1 MTDQLHRSP
10 DLSTLGA
17 GFSDV
22 AHGSQAVFRSVLQAL
37 SHPGRQVAVS
47 SDAEVPPALVASGQ
61 ATSASVLLALLDAET
76 TVWLSPSLVAGGAG
90 TWLRFHTGCTMVA
103 DAALAQF
110 VWAASLD
117 ELPAL
122 ASLNLGTDAS
132 PELAATCVVGVPSL
146 APATPAP
153 GAAAAECTSWV
164 LEGPGIAQTHTLHV
178 SGIST
183 DERDRLQR
191 LREANHGLFPRGVD
205 VLLATPTHVAGL
217 PRTTRLTP
225 LFGPLPAQGD

>member
-122 ASLNLGTDAS
+122 TSLNLGTDAS

-146 APATPAP
+146 EPTIRVP
-153 GAAAAECTSWV
+153 GAASPTDTSWV
-164 LEGPGIAQTHTLHV
+164 LEGPGIAQTHTLHIG
-178 SGIST
+178 GIST
-183 DERDRLQR
+183 DERDRFQR
-191 LREANHGLFPRGVD
+191 LRETNHGLFPRGVD
-205 VLLATPTHVAGL
+205 VLLATRTHVTGL

-225 LFGPLPAQGD
+225 LFGPLPAQGN

>member
-1 MTDQLHRSP
+1 MTDQLNRGP

-47 SDAEVPPALVASGQ
+47 SNAEVPPALVASGH
-61 ATSASVLLALLDAET
+61 ATSAAALLALLDTET
-76 TVWLSPSLVAGGAG
+76 TVWLSPSLAAGGAE
-90 TWLRFHTGCTMVA
+90 TWLRFHTGCTVVA
-103 DAALAQF
+103 DAAFAQF

-122 ASLNLGTDAS
+122 TSLNLGTDAS

-146 APATPAP
+146 APATPEPNVAS
-153 GAAAAECTSWV
+153 AECASWT
-164 LEGPGIAQTHTLHV
+164 LEGPGIAQTHTLHIGDL
-178 SGIST
+178 SI
-183 DERDRLQR
+183 DERDRFQR

-225 LFGPLPAQGD
+225 LFGPLPAQGN

>member
-1 MTDQLHRSP
+1 MTSHLEHSP

-47 SDAEVPPALVASGQ
+47 SDAEVPSALLASGH
-61 ATSASVLLALLDAET
+61 ATSASVLLALLDAEA
-76 TVWLSPSLVAGGAG
+76 TVWLSPSLAAGGAE
-90 TWLRFHTGCTMVA
+90 TWLRFHTGCTVVA

-110 VWAASLD
+110 VWAASLA

-122 ASLNLGTDAS
+122 TRLNQGTDAS

-146 APATPAP
+146 SLTTPAP
-153 GAAAAECTSWV
+153 GTASAGGASWI
-164 LEGPGIAQTHTLHV
+164 LEGPGIAQTHTLHIGGV
-178 SGIST
+178 ST
-183 DERDRLQR
+183 EERNRFQR
-191 LREANHGLFPRGVD
+191 LREANHSLFPRGVD
-205 VLLATPTHVAGL
+205 VLLATRTHVVGL
-217 PRTTRLTP
+217 PRTTQLTP